1 MQTLKIKFMFEDYGL
16 CKQVFKS
23 LNENK
28 YFVRLY
34 DGTWYHAI
42 KNGDLFEPSHL
53 INENQRILVT
63 DGKDLIYFEDSNS
76 NANKEKFP
84 FLKEFLSGEISKY
97 IEKLSLSDYDDWKDF
112 LIKDM
117 YKYDYHDYVDNWL
130 HFDVSIVSREIIES
144 ISYLGKVFNIVKYKY
159 THKICKKEW
168 EYYSIET
175 PSGYDTEQIIG
186 YKF

>member
-1 MQTLKIKFMFEDYGL
+1 MDPDAINPGREHERVNRFDHLNLICPDWPYLAFLE
-16 CKQVFKS
+16 S
-23 LNENK
+23 L
-28 YFVRLY
+28 
-34 DGTWYHAI
+34 
-42 KNGDLFEPSHL
+42 PSVL
-53 INENQRILVT
+53 QN
-63 DGKDLIYFEDSNS
+63 D
-76 NANKEKFP
+76 NKEKFP

-97 IEKLSLSDYDDWKDF
+97 IEKLSLSDYDDWKEF
-112 LIKDM
+112 LTKDM